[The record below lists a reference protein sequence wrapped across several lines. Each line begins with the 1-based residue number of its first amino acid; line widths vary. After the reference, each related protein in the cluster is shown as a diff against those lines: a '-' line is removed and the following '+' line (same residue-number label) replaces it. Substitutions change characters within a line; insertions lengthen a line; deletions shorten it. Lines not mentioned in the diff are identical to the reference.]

1 MGDDAVNDNAY
12 WDRDAA
18 DIAAEMVQESELFF
32 RPFDLWLGEYNR
44 YCTTFA
50 DAVKAAELVVH
61 PSGNDEFICDYSIKQ
76 HLEKLRESCYVR
88 LLNINNAM
96 ALAKEVCPL
105 VPALVEKLADA
116 DTSMSQIVIR
126 AELPLEDVS
135 RGTVPEPCDSLA
147 NAVEWLKQRVK
158 FESFLQPPAAPKV
171 DNDTP
176 AFSEDYRSG
185 RWKHHRFTFSTAQA
199 AVMEKLYFNWL
210 QGTPEVSKDTL
221 LDAAGSDASELRDLF
236 RRHKAWKT
244 LIIRGTRSGL
254 WRIAPESP

>member
-1 MGDDAVNDNAY
+1 MNDDAY
-12 WDRDAA
+12 WDRDIA
-18 DIAAEMVQESELFF
+18 DIAAEMIQESELFF

-50 DAVKAAELVVH
+50 DTVKAAERIVH

-116 DTSMSQIVIR
+116 DTSMAQIVIR
-126 AELPLEDVS
+126 AELPQENVS

-158 FESFLQPPAAPKV
+158 FESFVALKG

-176 AFSEDYRSG
+176 VFSEDYCSG
-185 RWKHHRFTFSTAQA
+185 RWKHHRFTFSTTQA
-199 AVMEKLYFNWL
+199 AVMERLYLNWK

-221 LDAAGSDASELRDLF
+221 LDAAGSAGSELRDLF
-236 RRHKAWKT
+236 RRHEAWKK
-244 LIIRGTRSGL
+244 LIIQGNRPGQ
-254 WRIAPESP
+254 WRLAPELS